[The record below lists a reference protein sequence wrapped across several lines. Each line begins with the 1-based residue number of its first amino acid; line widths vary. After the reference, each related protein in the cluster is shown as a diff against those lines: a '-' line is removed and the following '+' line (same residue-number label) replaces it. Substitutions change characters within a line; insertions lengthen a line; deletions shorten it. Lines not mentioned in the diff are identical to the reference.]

1 MSKFGPF
8 RRVHRQT
15 VSVPKVQATNGCQ
28 WWQMVANGGK
38 CSRSHERR
46 RVPVIAK
53 LVAGSELKQDET
65 SSMMKQDIVLYDGHC
80 RFCTRQIETL
90 KRLDG
95 RNRLR
100 FLSLHD
106 PSVATDFP
114 DLSFDQLMAEMWV
127 ISIDGVRYGGANALR
142 YLSRRLPILWP
153 VSPLLHFPGSMPI
166 WKWLYRQ
173 VAKRRYRIAGRT
185 CEDGTC
191 SLHR

>member
-1 MSKFGPF
+1 MIACQCAVFLGAVF
-8 RRVHRQT
+8 A
-15 VSVPKVQATNGCQ
+15 KVAVGLKVKQ
-28 WWQMVANGGK
+28 
-38 CSRSHERR
+38 HE
-46 RVPVIAK
+46 I
-53 LVAGSELKQDET
+53 GST
-65 SSMMKQDIVLYDGHC
+65 MKQDVVLYDGHC

-90 KRLDG
+90 RRLDG
-95 RNRLR
+95 KNRLR

-106 PSVATDFP
+106 PSVATDYP

-127 ISIDGVRYGGANALR
+127 ISTDAVRYGGANALR

-153 VSPLLHFPGSMPI
+153 VSPLLHFPGSMPV
-166 WKWLYRQ
+166 WRWLYRQ

>member
-1 MSKFGPF
+1 MAVFSEVLTGSK
-8 RRVHRQT
+8 
-15 VSVPKVQATNGCQ
+15 
-28 WWQMVANGGK
+28 
-38 CSRSHERR
+38 
-46 RVPVIAK
+46 
-53 LVAGSELKQDET
+53 LKQDK
-65 SSMMKQDIVLYDGHC
+65 SVNMMEQDVVLYDGHC

-95 RNRLR
+95 KNRLR

-106 PSVATDFP
+106 PSVAANYP

-127 ISIDGVRYGGANALR
+127 ISIDGIRYGGANALR

-153 VSPLLHFPGSMPI
+153 VFPLLNFPGSMPM
-166 WKWLYRQ
+166 WGWLYRQ